1 MRNGEDRK
9 KQSNGKHRPLHCMRE
24 FAIPI
29 KIVLVT
35 PGPERAGQSLGREHS
50 KKDTWMLPKAHPSCC
65 QILTLVNNSYL
76 LAFCAYGGTDGLGRE
91 FNFLSIKACVE
102 QLLGKNTRELRQVFN
117 SQSFMRM
124 TTFNGQ
130 CL

>member
-9 KQSNGKHRPLHCMRE
+9 KQSNGKYRPLHCTRE
-24 FAIPI
+24 FTIPI
-29 KIVLVT
+29 KIVLLT
-35 PGPERAGQSLGREHS
+35 PGPEGAGQSLGRERS
-50 KKDTWMLPKAHPSCC
+50 KRDTWMLPKAHPPCR

-102 QLLGKNTRELRQVFN
+102 QLLGTSTRELRHVFN

-124 TTFNGQ
+124 STFNGQ